1 MDHRCCQV
9 AKVVLASVG
18 QRVVDDLPNP
28 YIIAIHHCQHTL
40 GLLIDLHIG
49 FPQHSVLDLCIR
61 SGLDLQQHVFAQP
74 LTTIGRPPLKTN
86 KGLKPESLV
95 INSRAV

>member
-1 MDHRCCQV
+1 M
-9 AKVVLASVG
+9 AIENI
-18 QRVVDDLPNP
+18 VDDLPQ
-28 YIIAIHHCQHTL
+28 CRHTL
-40 GLLIDLHIG
+40 GPVIDFHIG
-49 FPQHSVLDLCIR
+49 FPSHSVIDLCIG

-86 KGLKPESLV
+86 KGSKPNSLV